1 MIVAPFVGPGPRFRL
16 FLKRSAAGWAQVS
29 TAALWMQRWRNSIQ
43 VTVFFWT
50 RCVFFRAACFASDKC
65 ENIQNRSNT
74 ANVPCN
80 THKSIFHSRM
90 FVGQDFDMF
99 AHTPQPV
106 NFHQKV
112 LERRSDCR
120 PINFRIRGVRW
131 GGGYLCPDV
140 NLKTQ
145 ILYQPQR
152 CCLAQKRKKKPEQL
166 RYQDDSDFA
175 GLIPVR
181 PGFNLAKTAQATIRH
196 DLHGIESRRFRPC
209 QGQSTRSKSLKA
221 INPHGC
227 TELSAQR
234 LIDAHSCGFGFES
247 GRAGIGFASNK
258 PASQIARFLWRN
270 HWIRSFFKSYGY
282 PGAVHCSQVK
292 VLRFKSS

>member
-1 MIVAPFVGPGPRFRL
+1 MKRL
-16 FLKRSAAGWAQVS
+16 LFG
-29 TAALWMQRWRNSIQ
+29 AALFAFVSWLGIAGHVYAGSAVSHRRWWRQSQRPPISSVRRDARPAMRISPKNSAPIPTGNLPSPTEASLFGSQ
-43 VTVFFWT
+43 ATTGNGVAVVFGLVLDGIKIP
-50 RCVFFRAACFASDKC
+50 VFAR
-65 ENIQNRSNT
+65 
-74 ANVPCN
+74 
-80 THKSIFHSRM
+80 
-90 FVGQDFDMF
+90 
-99 AHTPQPV
+99 
-106 NFHQKV
+106 

-270 HWIRSFFKSYGY
+270 HWIRSFFKSYGI
-282 PGAVHCSQVK
+282 PA
-292 VLRFKSS
+292 RFIAAK